1 MENKIKSIIFLIS
14 LFIFFLIIFYLSIP
28 RSHALTVGVAANASY
43 KMAMAQAL
51 SMKKSISNSYQIS
64 KTISVYSLYIP
75 YLSYLETSN
84 HFFKKCGVVN
94 DPKTLNDFIGGVNTR
109 YGMNVF
115 AMQYLQNKAELGAN
129 NKMLKQRKIKRYM
142 LCVAAYGLIISQ
154 AIDNFH
160 NSLQDGAGQVLSNDV
175 YKVSNNSFYD
185 EIGQSLYDAIRHQNG
200 RFKAEFDII
209 KKQIK
214 NNKCVI
220 VDSDLKC
227 GGVYL
232 SLKTS
237 PKMSFGGLEWF
248 DPQSDFGGENGVI
261 EIGYSKNS
269 ENSLSADKN
278 KSIEHTA
285 DATNSL
291 TSDILNS
298 LI

>member
-1 MENKIKSIIFLIS
+1 M
-14 LFIFFLIIFYLSIP
+14 Y
-28 RSHALTVGVAANASY
+28 ALEYAQ
-43 KMAMAQAL
+43 KM
-51 SMKKSISNSYQIS
+51 
-64 KTISVYSLYIP
+64 
-75 YLSYLETSN
+75 
-84 HFFKKCGVVN
+84 G
-94 DPKTLNDFIGGVNTR
+94 
-109 YGMNVF
+109 
-115 AMQYLQNKAELGAN
+115 ELGAN
-129 NKMLKQRKIKRYM
+129 NRMLKQRKIKHYM
-142 LCVAAYGLIISQ
+142 TCVAAYGLIISQ

-227 GGVYL
+227 AGVYL
-232 SLKTS
+232 GLKTS
-237 PKMSFGGLEWF
+237 PKMSFGGIEWF
-248 DPQSDFGGENGVI
+248 DPQNDFGGENGVI

-285 DATNSL
+285 ESTNNL
-291 TSDILNS
+291 TTDILHS
-298 LI
+298 LF